1 MSKMPI
7 SKPMARLRDWSQRNM
22 PTREQMERSRWIPR
36 SVLRSDLWRFT
47 RRSVPRAVAL
57 GLLVG
62 ILLPFAQIIFA
73 AILSLPSR
81 ANVPIA
87 AVTTFITNP
96 LTTPLIWAASYQ
108 VGNAFLH
115 IDNQAGG
122 AIDRLFALTD
132 MWSAIE
138 WLTSEGKSLA
148 LGLVI
153 VAVVSASL
161 GYLLTGVVW
170 RWWIGHKRRSSKSV
184 SRA

>member
-1 MSKMPI
+1 MTKLVS
-7 SKPMARLRDWSQRNM
+7 RLQAWGKRNM
-22 PTREQMERSRWIPR
+22 PTRDQMARSRWVPK
-36 SVLRSDLWRFT
+36 SVLRSELWRFT

-87 AVTTFITNP
+87 AVTTFVTNP

-108 VGNAFLH
+108 VGNALLH
-115 IDNQAGG
+115 IDDRAGG
-122 AIDRLFALTD
+122 ALDRLFALTD
-132 MWSAIE
+132 IWSAMQ

-153 VAVVSASL
+153 VAVISASV
-161 GYLLTGVVW
+161 GYLLSGVVW
-170 RWWIGHKRRSSKSV
+170 RWWIGHKRRTTR
-184 SRA
+184 RAGA

>member
-1 MSKMPI
+1 MT
-7 SKPMARLRDWSQRNM
+7 RLVSRLQAWGKRNM
-22 PTREQMERSRWIPR
+22 PTRDQMARSRWVPK
-36 SVLRSDLWRFT
+36 SVLRSELWRFT

-87 AVTTFITNP
+87 ALTTFVTNP

-108 VGNAFLH
+108 VGNALLH
-115 IDNQAGG
+115 IDDRAGG
-122 AIDRLFALTD
+122 ALDRLFALTD
-132 MWSAIE
+132 IWSAMQ

-153 VAVVSASL
+153 VAVVSASV
-161 GYLLTGVVW
+161 GYLLSGLVW
-170 RWWIGHKRRSSKSV
+170 RWWIGHKRRTTR
-184 SRA
+184 RARA

>member
-1 MSKMPI
+1 MSKLASRMR
-7 SKPMARLRDWSQRNM
+7 SWVQGHM
-22 PTREQMERSRWIPR
+22 PTRDQMARSRWVPK
-36 SVLRSDLWRFT
+36 SVLRTELWRFT
-47 RRSVPRAVAL
+47 RRSVPRGVAL

-87 AVTTFITNP
+87 AVTTFVTNP

-108 VGNAFLH
+108 VGNALLH
-115 IDNQAGG
+115 IDDRAGG
-122 AIDRLFALTD
+122 ALDRLFALTD
-132 MWSAIE
+132 IWSAMQ

-153 VAVVSASL
+153 VAVISASV
-161 GYLLTGVVW
+161 GYLLSGLAW
-170 RWWIGHKRRSSKSV
+170 RWWIGHKRRSTV
-184 SRA
+184 RGSRA